1 MTVPGYQRH
10 YAPVR
15 QRRTGMAVTSL
26 VLGLVGLPTLLL
38 CGLGLPLAMA
48 GLVLGVVA
56 ASRNTEGR
64 GIALM
69 GIGVSLVTLLVGALG
84 LFWLLS
90 NAAKCADPDRYPT
103 DADRQHCI
111 EREFPFARPQPT
123 P

>member
-15 QRRTGMAVTSL
+15 PRRSGMAVTSL

-38 CGLGLPLAMA
+38 CGAGLPLAVT

-56 ASRNTEGR
+56 ASRGNGR
-64 GIALM
+64 GIAVT
-69 GIGVSLVTLLVGALG
+69 GICVSLVTLVVGGLG

-90 NAAKCADPDRYPT
+90 NAAQCADTGRYPT
-103 DADRQHCI
+103 DADRQRCI
-111 EREFPFARPQPT
+111 EQEFPFARTRPSP
-123 P
+123 